1 MAGEISRQRTDF
13 KTRKYTVL
21 YIYISYLSL
30 LVSTVFRIPRI
41 HSCMMGIIV
50 CMDQVHSETVIKTF
64 ESGVKQILM
73 NFWTGTQLSDYQQV
87 LRYRIVRKRWF
98 LLQQMKHANKNLNA
112 KRKGG
117 QWLTPKALFRSG
129 DLSHQGASMTLDRS
143 GGKHLTHLAT

>member
-1 MAGEISRQRTDF
+1 MPKKNSEHGKNTSTKSTRYTWDKWQGEISRQRTDF

-21 YIYISYLSL
+21 TISYLSL

-50 CMDQVHSETVIKTF
+50 CMDQVHSETVMKI

-117 QWLTPKALFRSG
+117 Q
-129 DLSHQGASMTLDRS
+129 
-143 GGKHLTHLAT
+143 